1 MNAKIMKGKSAG
13 GLIDYLNS
21 MKEKNAKVIFS
32 NGVSTTSNR
41 TVVAAF
47 NLQWAN
53 SSSKIKDKMG
63 HLVISFSPKDRER
76 LTDEFITELC
86 KEYMQRMKFPPT
98 IYLGYRHL
106 DQEHDHVHTAR
117 A

>member
-47 NLQWAN
+47 NLQWVN

-63 HLVISFSPKDRER
+63 HLVIRLSPKDRER
-76 LTDEFITELC
+76 LTDEI
-86 KEYMQRMKFPPT
+86 
-98 IYLGYRHL
+98 
-106 DQEHDHVHTAR
+106 
-117 A
+117 